1 MVVAVDVVTKQLA
14 EQRLGAPVDLAG
26 GARLSLSHNSGVA
39 FGGLSS
45 APDGVVLVLVIVCVA
60 ALAVALVRG
69 WLPAG
74 TLAVGLWPEARSP
87 TCWTPAEMDASRTSS
102 TFPAGPLFNVADIAI
117 TFAVVALVL
126 DVGRATNPRRPVPT
140 A

>member
-1 MVVAVDVVTKQLA
+1 MVVTVDVVTKQLA

-45 APDGVVLVLVIVCVA
+45 APDGVVLVLVIVCVV
-60 ALAVALVRG
+60 ALVVALVRG
-69 WLPAG
+69 WLPASA
-74 TLAVGLWPEARSP
+74 LAVGLLSGGALANLLDRTGDGRVTDFIDLPRWPS
-87 TCWTPAEMDASRTSS
+87 
-102 TFPAGPLFNVADIAI
+102 FNVADIAI
-117 TFAVVALVL
+117 TLAVFALLLGA
-126 DVGRATNPRRPVPT
+126 GRTTNPPRPVPT